1 MASQKVYRPHPR
13 YAEGFPSQANM
24 KRSISV
30 MSFTSLDNM
39 RSTLSGLFTPLRL
52 EEEEEQEE
60 DDDSSVHDYE
70 DYASKQKDDDLKK
83 EKTKRRIILEPNLSL
98 KLLFLKFLAIF
109 GLGSIFTYMAEG
121 ILQEAK
127 LSSLTVRC
135 GSWVFKPNW
144 SVAFG
149 LVAIGLAVAYRLMDV
164 RCPSGSSARRTSQ
177 SSQFQILSRYLA
189 AFATLLLTMKKL
201 LSTQSTHSSF
211 VALVASAVTIWY
223 VFDRSKNGF
232 TVSCIM
238 SIIGSIAYYAFVDST
253 PFSLFETNPSE
264 YQFRYWIPMILF
276 SASTIVGNAGRL
288 LF

>member
-1 MASQKVYRPHPR
+1 MTSQKVYRPNPR
-13 YAEGFPSQANM
+13 YAEGFPSQGNM

-52 EEEEEQEE
+52 EEEELDE
-60 DDDSSVHDYE
+60 DDNSSVHDYE

-83 EKTKRRIILEPNLSL
+83 EKRKKRIIIEPNLSL
-98 KLLFLKFLAIF
+98 KLLFFKFFAIF

-127 LSSLTVRC
+127 LSSLTVQL

-149 LVAIGLAVAYRLMDV
+149 LVAMGLAVAYRLMDV
-164 RCPSGSSARRTSQ
+164 RCPSGSAANRRTSQ

-201 LSTQSTHSSF
+201 LSTQNAHSSF
-211 VALVASAVTIWY
+211 VAMVASAATIWY

-238 SIIGSIAYYAFVDST
+238 SIIGSIAYYAFVDNT
-253 PFSLFETNPSE
+253 PFSLFEPNPSE